1 MYYKIEVYMYGE
13 WNMIS
18 INKQKIKIFLVC
30 LSVYVILG
38 ETH

>member
-1 MYYKIEVYMYGE
+1 MKYDFYKQTK
-13 WNMIS
+13 NQNLS
-18 INKQKIKIFLVC
+18 LLSVC